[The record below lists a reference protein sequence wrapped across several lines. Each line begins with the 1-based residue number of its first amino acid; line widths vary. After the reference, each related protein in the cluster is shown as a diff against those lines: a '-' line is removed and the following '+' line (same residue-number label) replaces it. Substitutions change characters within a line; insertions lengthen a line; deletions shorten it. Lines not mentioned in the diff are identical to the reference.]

1 MKQTIFFIPHKY
13 IMVLDKLRYSRR
25 INNKK
30 IKKKGGSRTLRTR
43 ITEKPKTAPKSLSID
58 ELSGKIQ
65 WLIDFAGTEHIM
77 KHVISKFTTQKKSD
91 RNKLERLQIT
101 GNMDPTAEYK
111 NKIIFNTYGNGVGH
125 WIYFSR
131 TGEEFNSYK
140 LEHQKP
146 RTNQFCQ
153 SFATLYLLKDWGL
166 PDIPDFF
173 SRLQT
178 TIKIKSVA
186 KKNEIWGHN
195 IQVIIDMWKWIF
207 NKNSSK
213 TWIVDEMKLIND
225 EYIDHNNRTRQKN
238 KHIVLISDNTEDI
251 DYTLIENKMDDIV
264 AHKVEIA
271 RET

>member
-1 MKQTIFFIPHKY
+1 
-13 IMVLDKLRYSRR
+13 MVLDNLFSKNRTG
-25 INNKK
+25 
-30 IKKKGGSRTLRTR
+30 KKKSRKIGGSRSLRTR
-43 ITEKPKTAPKSLSID
+43 ITEKPKSEPKPLSRE

-65 WLIDFAGTEHIM
+65 WLIDFAGSEDIM
-77 KHVISKFTTQKKSD
+77 ARIISKYTTFKKSD
-91 RNKLERLQIT
+91 PNKLERIIIT
-101 GNMDPTAEYK
+101 GNLDPNAGYK

-140 LEHQKP
+140 LGHQKE

-166 PDIPDFF
+166 PDIPDFY
-173 SRLQT
+173 SRLQSSIPAKT
-178 TIKIKSVA
+178 VA
-186 KKNEIWGHN
+186 NRNEIWGHN
-195 IQVIIDMWKWIF
+195 IEVVIDMWKWIF

-213 TWIVDEMKLIND
+213 AWIIKEMKLIND
-225 EYIDHNNRTRQKN
+225 EYIDNNSRTRHKS
-238 KHIVLISDNTEDI
+238 KHNILIAESTPDI
-251 DYTLIENKMDDIV
+251 NNYNLVERKLDDIT

>member
-1 MKQTIFFIPHKY
+1 MI
-13 IMVLDKLRYSRR
+13 LDKSRR
-25 INNKK
+25 
-30 IKKKGGSRTLRTR
+30 KKGGSKSLSRTLRTR
-43 ITEKPKTAPKSLSID
+43 TEKPKSSPKPLTMD

-91 RNKLERLQIT
+91 PNNLERLQIT
-101 GNMDPTAEYK
+101 GNMDPTVEYK

-140 LEHQKP
+140 LGHQRP

-153 SFATLYLLKDWGL
+153 SFAIMYLLKDWGL
-166 PDIPDFF
+166 PIVPDFC
-173 SRLQT
+173 SRLQSSLT
-178 TIKIKSVA
+178 A
-186 KKNEIWGHN
+186 KTLAKRNEIWGHN
-195 IQVIIDMWKWIF
+195 IEVVIDMWKWIF
-207 NKNSSK
+207 NHDSAKS
-213 TWIVDEMKLIND
+213 WIIKEMKLIND
-225 EYIDHNNRTRQKN
+225 EYIEHNSRTRQRS
-238 KHIVLISDNTEDI
+238 KHIVLISSNTPDI
-251 DYTLIENKMDDIV
+251 DYTLIESKMDDIV